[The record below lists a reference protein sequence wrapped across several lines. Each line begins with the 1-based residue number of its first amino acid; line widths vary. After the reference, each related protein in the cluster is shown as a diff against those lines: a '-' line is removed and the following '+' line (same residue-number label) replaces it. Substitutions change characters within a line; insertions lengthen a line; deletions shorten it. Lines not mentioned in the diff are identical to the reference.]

1 MLIRAQNGAMLQS
14 NTAPFCPELPLSRQR
29 KSEPYVQQKV
39 NLNATVMA
47 RFTRIH
53 WDPTL
58 QKVRYAAVS
67 QVVNKLLA
75 DYVNKIESG
84 AETPQVILSDSEQKM
99 EKAL

>member
-1 MLIRAQNGAMLQS
+1 M
-14 NTAPFCPELPLSRQR
+14 SRKR
-29 KSEPYVQQKV
+29 KTEPYVQQKI

-58 QKVRYAAVS
+58 QKIRYAAVS

-75 DYVNKIESG
+75 DYVNKVETG
-84 AETPQVILSDSEQKM
+84 AEKPQVILSDAEAEM